1 MVHEPEGWQ
10 GEVKKKR
17 WYMYSKVEDFIHL
30 EPWSCFLGSERKKF
44 QDRRQNMSS
53 GDGG

>member
-1 MVHEPEGWQ
+1 MNQRVGR
-10 GEVKKKR
+10 GELKKR
-17 WYMYSKVEDFIHL
+17 GGTCTARWRILFTES
-30 EPWSCFLGSERKKF
+30 PGSCFLGSERKKF